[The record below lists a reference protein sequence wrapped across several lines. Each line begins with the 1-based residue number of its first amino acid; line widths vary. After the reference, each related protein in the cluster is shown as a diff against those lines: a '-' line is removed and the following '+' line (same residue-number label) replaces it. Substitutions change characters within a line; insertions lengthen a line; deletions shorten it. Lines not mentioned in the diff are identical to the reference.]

1 MPTAIVSGSARRY
14 ADAAFAVARESGDY
28 DAWLNMFNQISRHL
42 GTPAARAALTS
53 PAIRPSDK
61 RALLERLVPNM
72 PPVARNFVHILVERD
87 RLIQVPDIAVAFSQR
102 VNRER
107 GVLTA
112 EVTTAIPM
120 DENME
125 RAVAQ
130 KLGVYLDHDPRRL
143 VIHSRVDPDI
153 IGGVIAR
160 VGDTLIDDSVRGR
173 LERLRRVLTAS

>member
-1 MPTAIVSGSARRY
+1 VASGTLSGSARRY
-14 ADAAFAVARESGDY
+14 ADAAFGVARESGQY
-28 DAWLNMFNQISRHL
+28 DVWLNALDQIGRLL
-42 GTPAARAALTS
+42 GTPAAKAVLTS
-53 PAIRPSDK
+53 PTVRPSDK
-61 RALLERLVPNM
+61 RATLDRLVPNM
-72 PPVARNFVHILVERD
+72 PPVVRNFAHILIERD
-87 RLIQVPDIAVAFSQR
+87 RLDQVPEIVEAFRQR

-107 GVLTA
+107 GLLTA
-112 EVTTAIPM
+112 EITTAIPL
-120 DENME
+120 DEGME

-143 VIHSRVDPDI
+143 VVRSHVDPDI

>member
-1 MPTAIVSGSARRY
+1 VPTAILSGSARRY

-28 DAWLNMFNQISRHL
+28 EAWLNAFNQITRLL
-42 GTPAARAALTS
+42 GTPAVRAVLTS

-61 RALLERLVPNM
+61 RAIFEKLVPNV
-72 PPVARNFVHILVERD
+72 PPVARNLAYILLERD
-87 RLIQVPDIAVAFSQR
+87 RLHQVPDIAVAFGQR

-112 EVTTAIPM
+112 EVTTAVPL
-120 DENME
+120 DEGME

-143 VIHSRVDPDI
+143 AIQSRVDPEI
-153 IGGVIAR
+153 IGGVIVR

-173 LERLRRVLTAS
+173 LERLRRVLTTS